1 MLFIARDK
9 EKLHRNLPL
18 LPVGVEPPG
27 VQTLKRIHI
36 RYARDE
42 ETLRKLVT
50 CIPLLEFTPT
60 LVIIDGLS
68 SFFRQFGCA
77 LSYFCFAFEV
87 SGPKTTPWR

>member
-42 ETLRKLVT
+42 ETLRKLVA

-68 SFFRQFGCA
+68 GFFHQFG
-77 LSYFCFAFEV
+77 SVWPFSCFQET
-87 SGPKTTPWR
+87 KTHLDLT